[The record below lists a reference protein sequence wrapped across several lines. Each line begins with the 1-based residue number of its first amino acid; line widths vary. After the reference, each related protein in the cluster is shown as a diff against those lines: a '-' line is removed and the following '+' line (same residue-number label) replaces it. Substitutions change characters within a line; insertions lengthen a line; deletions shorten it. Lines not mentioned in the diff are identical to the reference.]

1 MRLRRRA
8 ILIATAAL
16 LVVGLAAAIAVALA
30 GGFDRTTIERVAGGG
45 TKTIPVALVDATVG
59 FDVTPDVIVVDPG
72 THLILDVRN
81 DGDGVH
87 DLAIDGGSSRT
98 RMLEPGESQ
107 RLDLGTI
114 TKTAKAWCTLPD
126 HKLAGMTLELRVRQ
140 HAMPAAQ

>member
-1 MRLRRRA
+1 MRLRRRS

-30 GGFDRTTIERVAGGG
+30 GGFDRTTTERVAGGG

-81 DGDGVH
+81 DGDGTH
-87 DLAIDGGSSRT
+87 DLAIDGGASRT

-126 HKLAGMTLELRVRQ
+126 HKLAGMTLDIRV
-140 HAMPAAQ
+140 ANTPPAAAQ

>member
-8 ILIATAAL
+8 ILIATAA

-30 GGFDRTTIERVAGGG
+30 GGFDRTTTERVAGGG

-81 DGDGVH
+81 EGDGIH

-126 HKLAGMTLELRVRQ
+126 HKFAGMTLELRVRQ
-140 HAMPAAQ
+140 HATPAAQ

>member
-8 ILIATAAL
+8 ILIATAA

-30 GGFDRTTIERVAGGG
+30 GGFDRTTTERVAGGG

-81 DGDGVH
+81 EGDGIH

-126 HKLAGMTLELRVRQ
+126 QKFAGMTLELRVRQ
-140 HAMPAAQ
+140 YATPAAQ